1 MKRTPLLMYP
11 NGTFAGSSTMVEGC
25 VVVEE
30 PELLDE
36 EEKIIDQT
44 EAVRK
49 AEGNPNAEK
58 RCVKAI
64 KQLPNQMWRLKL
76 QTGKYA
82 HPLLIDDEGIT
93 HQDIKDFKTKE
104 DALNSWQLWIDNLH
118 KGDRGIK
125 RAIADAY
132 KSYAVNNE
140 IYNESSFNSYFGENK
155 NV

>member
-1 MKRTPLLMYP
+1 MESFYDQYVATNRATRGGVSFTKATTYLS
-11 NGTFAGSSTMVEGC
+11 N
-25 VVVEE
+25 
-30 PELLDE
+30 PETIWE
-36 EEKIIDQT
+36 YFQT
-44 EAVRK
+44 NLNNVRK

-58 RCVKAI
+58 RCVKAV

-93 HQDIKDFKTKE
+93 HQDIKDFESKE
-104 DALNSWQLWIDNLH
+104 DALNSWQLWIDNLR

-140 IYNESSFNSYFGENK
+140 IYNEASFNSYFAENN